1 MPTHTPK
8 EPGAAVWSRTPHSSP
23 PTGSSAGRRAL
34 EPQRAFFP
42 PVSLPRG
49 TASLLLA
56 MESSISDLEPRRKA
70 PLPSPGAPP
79 PLQDFPDPSPGCCP
93 GSELRKSRAKPRAPW
108 FKCQAQCRCQI
119 PSAPFFLTPAF
130 PLPPQGCSQVPQPS
144 RSCRVKA

>member
-8 EPGAAVWSRTPHSSP
+8 EPGAAVGGGTPRSSP
-23 PTGSSAGRRAL
+23 PTGTSAGRRAL

-49 TASLLLA
+49 TASRLLT

-70 PLPSPGAPP
+70 PLPSPSAPP
-79 PLQDFPDPSPGCCP
+79 PLRTPRYGCCP
-93 GSELRKSRAKPRAPW
+93 GSELRRSSAKPRAPW

-119 PSAPFFLTPAF
+119 PGAPSPSFSFTPAS
-130 PLPPQGCSQVPQPS
+130 PLPPQRHIQVSQPS
-144 RSCRVKA
+144 GSWRVKT